1 MKIKSILMLALAV
14 TLSTVVPAIA
24 QALKSGE
31 QAKTATTKK
40 VVDAVAAPSDKDIAD
55 AKAKGMV
62 WVNTGTKVYHK
73 DGQFYGKT
81 KKGKFM
87 TEDDAKKAGN
97 RAAQEPVAKKAKTD
111 VKK

>member
-1 MKIKSILMLALAV
+1 MKLKSLLLIALAAA
-14 TLSTVVPAIA
+14 LSIAVPAIA
-24 QALKSGE
+24 QAPKNAD
-31 QAKTATTKK
+31 QAKSSATKK
-40 VVDAVAAPSDKDIAD
+40 VVESAPAPTDREIAD

-62 WVNTGTKVYHK
+62 WVNTSTKVYHK

-97 RAAQEPVAKKAKTD
+97 RLAHEPVAKKPKTD